1 MNLTVTTNNP
11 TIMQYHLY
19 KNTFDNSYV
28 IVADILK
35 DLFERTLT
43 NLGCAPLIIASDYQ
57 ISDLQIKAVE
67 FGIKADVID
76 NLQYNN

>member
-1 MNLTVTTNNP
+1 
-11 TIMQYHLY
+11 
-19 KNTFDNSYV
+19 
-28 IVADILK
+28 
-35 DLFERTLT
+35 LFERTLT